1 MTQTFFQMGQLGGEL
16 RDKDYPALAI
26 MADILGGGF
35 QSRLMQRIRTR
46 MGNAYDIGADWGAN
60 YDHPGLFQISGST
73 KSLSTVDT
81 IKAIQEEVDRIRTAE
96 VTDEELKTAKD
107 TALNGLIFAF
117 DTKSKTLNRVIT
129 YEYYGYPQD
138 FIQQY
143 QKGLAAVTKADVL
156 RVAKAHLDPAKFTI
170 VAVGNPA
177 DFGKPLSALGTEPIP
192 IDLTIAPPRVEAS
205 QQDDSS
211 VAKGKLLLQRMQEAA
226 GGKARLA
233 AVKDS
238 TQLMKFQL
246 SETAGNALVTETEK
260 WISPSYFRQESQL
273 PQGRIVAYTDG
284 KGGWI
289 NTPQGQGPLTGQQLE
304 QVRGDLFRM
313 YVRLLLSD
321 QQSDRT
327 VNAVD
332 DETVEISGPGE
343 IVTLK
348 MNPDTGLPASIYYQ
362 SKPAQGPPLKVEDTY
377 SEFREVDGI
386 KFPVQL
392 TILNGGR
399 KFADVTVTEIRLNT
413 GLKEQDLARRQ

>member
-1 MTQTFFQMGQLGGEL
+1 
-16 RDKDYPALAI
+16 
-26 MADILGGGF
+26 
-35 QSRLMQRIRTR
+35 
-46 MGNAYDIGADWGAN
+46 
-60 YDHPGLFQISGST
+60 
-73 KSLSTVDT
+73 VDT
-81 IKAIQEEVDRIRTAE
+81 IKAIQEEVDRIRSAE

-156 RVAKAHLDPAKFTI
+156 RVAKTHLDPARFTI

-177 DFGKPLSALGTEPIP
+177 DFGKPLSALGTEPKP
-192 IDLTIAPPRVEAS
+192 IDLTIAPPRAEAS
-205 QQDDSS
+205 KQDDSS
-211 VAKGKLLLQRMQEAA
+211 VAKGRLLLQRMQESA

-260 WISPSYFRQESQL
+260 WIAPSYFRQESQL

-289 NTPQGQGPLTGQQLE
+289 STPQGQGPLTGQQLE
-304 QVRGDLFRM
+304 QVRGDLFRL

-327 VNAVD
+327 VNAID
-332 DETVEISGPGE
+332 DESVEISGPGE

-399 KFADVTVTEIRLNT
+399 KFADVTVTDIRLNT